1 VRPIE
6 DPGRWTISYLGLVAT
21 DGSEEA
27 GLASR
32 VAAHLASR
40 TVSELYVIHVFRGD
54 VGAPYPAGSLTREAE
69 RSQQQ
74 AQALLDRQMEQIKA
88 GGRWPWRGLL

>member
-54 VGAPYPAGSLTREAE
+54 VGNTLPGRIPHEGSREVPTTSPGFTRPASGAD
-69 RSQQQ
+69 RS
-74 AQALLDRQMEQIKA
+74 R
-88 GGRWPWRGLL
+88 RG